1 MYADKL
7 IIASHRIDRSGRIPA
22 IVDTNRND
30 FPVFETSAILQYMVI
45 HYDPE
50 GHFHFRGQ

>member
-1 MYADKL
+1 MFGSILMLPLAY
-7 IIASHRIDRSGRIPA
+7 SGRIPA
-22 IVDTNRND
+22 IVDPNRND
-30 FPVFETSAILQYMVI
+30 FPVFETAAILQYLVV